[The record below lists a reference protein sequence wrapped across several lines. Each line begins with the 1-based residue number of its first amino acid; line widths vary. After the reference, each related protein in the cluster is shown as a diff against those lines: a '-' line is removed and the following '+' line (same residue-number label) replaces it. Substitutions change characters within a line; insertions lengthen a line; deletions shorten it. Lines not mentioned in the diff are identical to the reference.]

1 MKKKLL
7 SILLCL
13 LLIIPPLQ
21 LDAGGIDIINN
32 AIHKNK
38 TVDTRGRDLINK
50 ALGKDVQDIK
60 IINTKKEVKELKQEK
75 TKPKTKKKQEEAKKI
90 LYGLDVSKWNGNID
104 FDEIK
109 EAGIDFII
117 IRAGYGTTVDKKFK
131 RNIEGAIEHDLLVG
145 IYWFSY
151 AYTPKMAY
159 FEAKKCWNTIKPYKK
174 NITLPVFYDFEYDS
188 VNYAKRHG
196 VTITKAKASNYADT
210 FCSSIRSFSNEK
222 LEVGI
227 YTNLDYANNYFTKEV
242 LNKYHTWIAC
252 WGNSCVY
259 KGKYIMW
266 QKSDRYYIGNSRYDF
281 NILYYSK
288 YLRDKSK
295 KKQGK
300 SMKVSAT
307 YYGND
312 KITSLGTVP
321 TWGTI
326 AVDPRVI
333 PYGSRVYIP
342 KFDKTFIASDTGG
355 GIVGNRIDIFVGTES
370 RAYKLGVIKDLEIII
385 LN

>member
-1 MKKKLL
+1 MKKLFT
-7 SILLCL
+7 ILLCL
-13 LLIIPPLQ
+13 LLIIPPIS

-32 AIHKNK
+32 AIHNK
-38 TVDTRGRDLINK
+38 TTSTKGRDLINK
-50 ALGKDVQDIK
+50 ALGKDSQEIK
-60 IINTKKEVKELKQEK
+60 IIDTKKEVKELKK
-75 TKPKTKKKQEEAKKI
+75 AKVNPKTKKKQEEAKI
-90 LYGLDVSKWNGNID
+90 LYGLDVSKWNDNID

-109 EAGIDFII
+109 EAGIDFLI

-131 RNIEGAIEHDLLVG
+131 RNIEGAIEHNMLVG

-159 FEAKKCWNTIKPYKK
+159 FEAKKCYNTIKKYKK
-174 NITLPVFYDFEYDS
+174 HITLPVFYDFEYDS

-196 VTITKAKASNYADT
+196 VTITKTKASNYADT

-227 YTNLDYANNYFTKEV
+227 YTNLDYSKRYFTKEV
-242 LNKYHTWIAC
+242 LNKYHCWIAC
-252 WGNSCVY
+252 WNNSCVY

-266 QKSDRYYIGNSRYDF
+266 QKSDRYYINGKRFDF
-281 NILYYSK
+281 NILYYSQ
-288 YLRDKSK
+288 YLRDKAK

-300 SMKVSAT
+300 SMTVSAT
-307 YYGND
+307 YYGDD

-326 AVDPRVI
+326 AVDPTVI
-333 PYGSRVYIP
+333 TYGSRVYIP
-342 KFDKTFIASDTGG
+342 KFDKTFIASDCGG